1 MVDSPVRK
9 ELKKMLGHDDHEGA
23 TKVTTNV
30 RQVRRGLCA
39 FVVHPIAIHARQANI
54 IRIF

>member
-1 MVDSPVRK
+1 
-9 ELKKMLGHDDHEGA
+9 MLGHDDHEGA

-39 FVVHPIAIHARQANI
+39 FVVHPIAIGFVTQRPCNRQSKLCNMKGGLI
-54 IRIF
+54 N